1 MSKKEVSKQSSPA
14 GSSQPSTTTVGQIN
28 DPEGKQTSQ
37 YKPAGDAATKG
48 VDAQEQS
55 SIKSPPMGTSSLI
68 GSFKTVRPK
77 RQKMQRQRRKSQQS
91 TSSDLVKQDAAG
103 SSAKVCRNESFR
115 NRGS

>member
-14 GSSQPSTTTVGQIN
+14 GSSQPSTTTVGQN
-28 DPEGKQTSQ
+28 DGPQAKHTPQTKS
-37 YKPAGDAATKG
+37 AGDAATKG
-48 VDAQEQS
+48 VDAHEQS

-91 TSSDLVKQDAAG
+91 TSSDVAKQDAAG
-103 SSAKVCRNESFR
+103 SSAKVGRDGSFR

>member
-28 DPEGKQTSQ
+28 DPEGKQTPQ

-91 TSSDLVKQDAAG
+91 TSSDLAKQDAAG
-103 SSAKVCRNESFR
+103 SSAKVCRNGSFR

>member
-1 MSKKEVSKQSSPA
+1 MSKKDMSRQSGTD
-14 GSSQPSTTTVGQIN
+14 GSSQPFTTTVGQNN
-28 DPEGKQTSQ
+28 DPDGKQTPQ
-37 YKPAGDAATKG
+37 TKPAGDAATKG

-91 TSSDLVKQDAAG
+91 TSSDLAKQDAAG
-103 SSAKVCRNESFR
+103 SSAKVGRDGSFR
-115 NRGS
+115 DRGS